1 MIYID
6 NGISRIRKLHQ
17 DTLSLDIRKTSISR
31 FLSLQ
36 AQTLLEAHSSGNTA
50 VVFHFACWCQSLISQ
65 SEAKIMSTVIDLKMA
80 RQTIAAEYG
89 FTGWDMIEKLEETG
103 FDAAFEQCVDCMLKG
118 DIDDL
123 NLRLTEHPALAQQRS
138 QFGHRATLLHY
149 IAANGVESHRQVTPY
164 SASEITQCLFDHGA
178 DADAIANIYGGSN
191 TMQLLLSSAHPSNA
205 GVTEAVARVLNLYS
219 KK

>member
-6 NGISRIRKLHQ
+6 KRISEIRKLHC
-17 DTLSLDIRKTSISR
+17 DTLSMNLSQTSIGH

-36 AQTLLEAHSSGNTA
+36 AQTLLDAHKSGNTA
-50 VVFHFACWCQSLISQ
+50 VVFHFACWYKPLISQ
-65 SEAKIMSTVIDLKMA
+65 SKAKIMGAAVNLEMA

-89 FTGWDMIEKLEETG
+89 FSGWDEVKKLEKTG
-103 FDAAFEQCVDCMLKG
+103 FDVAFEQCVDCLLKG

-123 NLRLTEHPALAQQRS
+123 NQRLTEQAALAQQRS

-149 IAANGVESHRQVTPY
+149 IAANGVESHRQVTPCN
-164 SASEITQCLFDHGA
+164 ASELTQCLLDHGA
-178 DADAIANIYGGSN
+178 DADATANIYGGSN
-191 TMQLLLSSAHPSNA
+191 TLQLLLSSAHPSNA

-219 KK
+219 NK